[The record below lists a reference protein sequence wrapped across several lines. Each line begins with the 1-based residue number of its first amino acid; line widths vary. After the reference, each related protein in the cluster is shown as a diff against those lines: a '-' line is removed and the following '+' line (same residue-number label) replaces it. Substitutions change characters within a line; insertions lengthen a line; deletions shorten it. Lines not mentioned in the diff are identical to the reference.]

1 MDGLIEGRIIH
12 YVMPDGRAHRA
23 AMIVQVFPQPQSD
36 NPMCNITVF
45 PDMLN
50 DHRYG
55 LELLRINRTDAEGM
69 KGIIF
74 GLTYTRFG
82 HMVTGIRNQPSK
94 ECL

>member
-36 NPMCNITVF
+36 SPMCNITVF

-55 LELLRINRTDAEGM
+55 PEWANTVGVG
-69 KGIIF
+69 KGSIHYSE
-74 GLTYTRFG
+74 T
-82 HMVTGIRNQPSK
+82 K
-94 ECL
+94 EANTWHWPERE